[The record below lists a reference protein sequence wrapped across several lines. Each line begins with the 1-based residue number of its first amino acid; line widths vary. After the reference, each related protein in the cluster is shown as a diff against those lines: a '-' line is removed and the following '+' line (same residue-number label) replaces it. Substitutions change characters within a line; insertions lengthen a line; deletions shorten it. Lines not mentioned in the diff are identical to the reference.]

1 MSITDQRSLQSTKLI
16 ALDQYF
22 NEMIKLYDA
31 GLFPKVL
38 LLSGKK
44 GIGKFTLVFH
54 FLNYIYSKNEKTHYN
69 TKDKLINLDSSF
81 YVSIL
86 NQTNADVIFLQAE
99 EGKNVKIDN
108 IRNLKSVLSRS
119 SLSKNLRF
127 TIIDEVEFLNNN
139 SVNALLKT
147 LEEPSTNNYFILI
160 NNQQSELIETVSSR
174 CLRNNIYL
182 NEEQKKKVI
191 NYFVDNKKI
200 KINIEDSYDLT
211 PGLLLKYND
220 AYNKYNIDNNEKILL
235 KLNKLLHGYK
245 KDKDKDLIKMSL
257 FFIDQFFYKLVKD
270 NKNHIDFLLN
280 LKSIIVNKIN
290 DFITYNLNIN
300 SVLNSIELK
309 LKNVQ

>member
-182 NEEQKKKVI
+182 NEEQKKK
-191 NYFVDNKKI
+191 
-200 KINIEDSYDLT
+200 
-211 PGLLLKYND
+211 
-220 AYNKYNIDNNEKILL
+220 
-235 KLNKLLHGYK
+235 
-245 KDKDKDLIKMSL
+245 
-257 FFIDQFFYKLVKD
+257 
-270 NKNHIDFLLN
+270 
-280 LKSIIVNKIN
+280 
-290 DFITYNLNIN
+290 
-300 SVLNSIELK
+300 
-309 LKNVQ
+309 